1 MNDTPSR
8 RIRAG
13 SRNRLVDYKARLIAV
28 IYSLCMFT
36 NAVVVR
42 GTTGLWILLAVSSG
56 LLPHVVSGQALAH
69 PSDSVFGI
77 FGQPTAGH
85 DSIRITKK
93 ANGKIAVAIK
103 LYYASG
109 HTCQLNKDG
118 EWREDHV
125 TVIAD
130 SLEPGQACRLNISFQ
145 KDRIL
150 LKDEG
155 YRCTPVY
162 CGTRGTLDN
171 VSLPKINPNKK

>member
-8 RIRAG
+8 RATAG
-13 SRNRLVDYKARLIAV
+13 SINRLVDYKAGLIGV

-42 GTTGLWILLAVSSG
+42 ATRGLWILSAVSGG
-56 LLPHVVSGQALAH
+56 LLPHLVSGQAPAH
-69 PSDSVFGI
+69 PPDSIFGI

-93 ANGKIAVAIK
+93 ANGKIGVAIK

-109 HTCQLNKDG
+109 HTCQINKDG

-125 TVIAD
+125 TVTAD
-130 SLEPGQACRLNISFQ
+130 SLEPGQLCRLNISFQ
-145 KDRIL
+145 KDRIR

-171 VSLPKINPNKK
+171 VSLPKINTNKK